1 MRQVRVCV
9 GKMVSSAERCRE
21 RDSEPEGEPFL
32 TIKGKTGERP
42 CTRDWLQLLARF
54 DGISKKST
62 MTNIIQC
69 LSVSFITVSFFLVF
83 RKGGGYI

>member
-42 CTRDWLQLLARF
+42 CT
-54 DGISKKST
+54 
-62 MTNIIQC
+62 
-69 LSVSFITVSFFLVF
+69 
-83 RKGGGYI
+83 